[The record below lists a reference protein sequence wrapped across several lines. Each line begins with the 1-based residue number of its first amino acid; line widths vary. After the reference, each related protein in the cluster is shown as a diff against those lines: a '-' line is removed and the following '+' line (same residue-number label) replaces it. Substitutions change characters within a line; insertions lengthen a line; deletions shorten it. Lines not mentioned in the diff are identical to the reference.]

1 MPYDLI
7 HMWNLKKNNNNKKTT
22 TNQQNET
29 KMNSQMERKEQIS
42 GSQWGRGLGV
52 GKMDEGVNCIVMDN
66 SQTCVGDHFVVYAE
80 V

>member
-1 MPYDLI
+1 
-7 HMWNLKKNNNNKKTT
+7 
-22 TNQQNET
+22 
-29 KMNSQMERKEQIS
+29 MERKEQIS

-52 GKMDEGVNCIVMDN
+52 GKMGEGVNCIVMDN